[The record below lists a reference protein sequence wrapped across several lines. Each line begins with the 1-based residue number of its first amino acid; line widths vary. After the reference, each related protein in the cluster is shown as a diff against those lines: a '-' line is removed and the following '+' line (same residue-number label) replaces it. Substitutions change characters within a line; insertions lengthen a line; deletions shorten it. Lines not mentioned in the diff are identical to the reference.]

1 MGAVDR
7 GRVAQAL
14 RRVKLTPRQIA
25 GQLPLALLWAG
36 PLALAIFSVIAAALN
51 RSAWIALFE
60 HPQLWKGIAL
70 SLFIGTGST
79 FFATV
84 ISIYVALA
92 LHRSKAWPRLTN
104 VLGSMIALP
113 HFAFAV
119 GFGFLIMPS
128 GFFARLLAIPFGWLS
143 PPHWVSTQDPLGLAL
158 LAALVFKEVPFLTW
172 LIVAIMTRRD
182 FAGSLVQFQK
192 VGASLGHGSL
202 STGLRISAPL
212 ILKQLTW
219 PITIVWVYGCS
230 VVDMALA
237 IGPTQPPPLQLVIWS
252 DLNSAIAA
260 INERGT
266 AGAICLALVLTSL
279 WLAAWLSLRISRPV
293 LRHAVAKGPSLA
305 ALWLHPARLMLMLFG
320 LAYALAILII
330 LIMSVGP
337 HWPFP
342 GIIPHE
348 VSGAAWYSAVE
359 SHVPLFNSLLFA
371 LTAAASALLLA
382 IIWLELVPQRCD
394 GALLFGAVAA
404 LALPSVVLADG
415 LYLTF
420 LRFGLGGTYF
430 GVYLAHLTAVFAYIF
445 ITLSGP
451 YRAFDPRYRS
461 VSLGLNATALRF
473 LMRVKLPLLAPVLA
487 ASAAIGV
494 AVSIA
499 QYVPVQLVA
508 AGRLSTWSIEAVTL
522 TSGGSRHVLAAHALV
537 MALIPALAFM
547 AALRFGRADA

>member
-1 MGAVDR
+1 MGTLDR
-7 GRVAQAL
+7 GCVAQTL
-14 RRVKLTPRQIA
+14 RRVSLTPRQIA
-25 GQLPLALLWAG
+25 GQVPLALLWAG
-36 PLALAIFSVIAAALN
+36 PLALAVVSVIAAALN
-51 RSAWIALFE
+51 SSAWIALFG
-60 HPQLWKGIAL
+60 HPQLWKGLAL
-70 SLFIGTGST
+70 SLFIGTAST

-84 ISIYVALA
+84 ISVYVALA
-92 LHRSKAWPRLTN
+92 LHRSRAWPQLTN
-104 VLGSMIALP
+104 LLGGMIALP

-128 GFFARLLAIPFGWLS
+128 GFFARLLAIPLGWLS
-143 PPHWVSTQDPLGLAL
+143 PPHWVTTQDPLGLAL
-158 LAALVFKEVPFLTW
+158 LAALVFKEAPFLTW
-172 LIVAIMTRRD
+172 LIVAVMTRRD
-182 FAGSLVQFQK
+182 FAGSLAQLRK

-202 STGLRISAPL
+202 STGLRIFTPL
-212 ILKQLTW
+212 LLKQLTW

-237 IGPTQPPPLQLVIWS
+237 IGPTQPPPFQLVIWS
-252 DLNSAIAA
+252 DLNSAIAG
-260 INERGT
+260 INKRGT
-266 AGAICLALVLTSL
+266 AGAIFLALILIAA
-279 WLAAWLSLRISRPV
+279 WLAANFCLRALQPM
-293 LRHAVAKGPSLA
+293 LRRALTKGPSLA
-305 ALWLHPARLMLMLFG
+305 ALWLEPARLMLVLFG
-320 LAYALAILII
+320 LAYALATLII

-348 VSGAAWYSAVE
+348 VSGSAWRSVVAG
-359 SHVPLFNSLLFA
+359 HVPLFNSLLFA
-371 LTAAASALLLA
+371 LTATASALLLA
-382 IIWLELVPQRCD
+382 IAWLELMPGRFD
-394 GALLFGAVAA
+394 GFLLFGAVAA

-420 LRFGLGGTYF
+420 LRFGLGGTYV
-430 GVYLAHLTAVFAYIF
+430 GVYLAHLTAVFAYMF

-461 VSLGLNATALRF
+461 VSLGLNATTLRF
-473 LMRVKLPLLAPVLA
+473 LMHVKLPLLKPVLA

-508 AGRLSTWSIEAVTL
+508 AGQLSTWSIEAVTL
-522 TSGGSRHVLAAHALV
+522 ASGGSRHVLAAHALV

-547 AALRFGRADA
+547 AALRFGRGPA